1 MNQRSNFTQYQI
13 TKAIKAAVK
22 AGVVVAKIEVDEL
35 RGKTTIYPEGFTG
48 QGAPDEWD
56 EALK

>member
-1 MNQRSNFTQYQI
+1 MSRRATITQYQI
-13 TKAIKAAVK
+13 TKAIKAAVA

-35 RGKTTIYPEGFTG
+35 HRKTTIYPEGFAG

-56 EALK
+56 EALE